1 MLRNGSGDSS
11 GRESDWSS
19 LSLSSW
25 KGGIQ
30 AEGQGGGRGCQV
42 LLLTKL
48 PFLSI
53 ISCRLVLLGLR
64 EQTEL
69 GRGSVFLTVASLA
82 QAKLDLTLRTT
93 CCHRQLVVLAEWYFH
108 VTRMEKTEAQRGL
121 VSCPGPSG
129 RTNRSRAQ
137 VHLAIK
143 SHVTNDK
150 GDSLAE

>member
-53 ISCRLVLLGLR
+53 ISCRLVLLGLCVDA
-64 EQTEL
+64 EQGWTKAGLIEDVNP
-69 GRGSVFLTVASLA
+69 GIGSAHH
-82 QAKLDLTLRTT
+82 LRHCLEALPVT
-93 CCHRQLVVLAEWYFH
+93 C
-108 VTRMEKTEAQRGL
+108 
-121 VSCPGPSG
+121 
-129 RTNRSRAQ
+129 
-137 VHLAIK
+137 
-143 SHVTNDK
+143 
-150 GDSLAE
+150 